1 MADKKVSELTSITN
15 VSGDD
20 LLMVVNDPAGT
31 AGSRKISIS
40 NFLANVSVATI
51 HTNSTTFNGNT
62 FINGAVSQVTANVVF
77 SGDVRL
83 PTSTPASNNAT
94 TEGVGVGSIFFDS
107 DYLYVAVDSSTI
119 KRVALSTF

>member
-31 AGSRKISIS
+31 AGSRKITVS
-40 NFLANVSVATI
+40 NFLANVSVATV
-51 HTNSTTFNGNT
+51 HTNRTTFNANT
-62 FINGAVSQVTANVVF
+62 FINGNVSQVSANVVF

-83 PTSTPASNNAT
+83 PDTTPSSNNAT
-94 TEGVGVGSIFFDS
+94 TEGVGVGSIFYDS
-107 DYLYVAVDSSTI
+107 DYLYIAVNSTTI
-119 KRVALSTF
+119 KRVALSIF

>member
-31 AGSRKISIS
+31 AGSRKITIS
-40 NFLANVSVATI
+40 NFLANVSVATV
-51 HTNSTTFNGNT
+51 HTNRTTFNGNT
-62 FINGAVSQVTANVVF
+62 FINGAVSQVSANVIF

-83 PTSTPASNNAT
+83 PTNTPTSNNAT
-94 TEGVGVGSIFFDS
+94 TEGVGVGSIFFDD
-107 DYLYVAVDSSTI
+107 DYLYIAIDSNTI
-119 KRVALSTF
+119 KRVELSTF

>member
-31 AGSRKISIS
+31 AGSRKITIS
-40 NFLANVSVATI
+40 SFLANVSVATI
-51 HTNSTTFNGNT
+51 HTNRTTFNGNT
-62 FINGAVSQVTANVVF
+62 FINGNVSQVSANVVF
-77 SGDVRL
+77 SGEVRL
-83 PTSTPASNNAT
+83 PTSTPISNNAT
-94 TEGVGVGSIFFDS
+94 TTGVSVGSFFYDS
-107 DYLYVAVDSSTI
+107 NYLYIAVDSSTV